1 MKYTQHSYWS
11 TAFVAMQ
18 ACMAKWGLTLEQM
31 AQAVKKYNIASIIE
45 QNEDWLNH
53 YGPAGAVLVIE
64 KFILRDWGALPN
76 GVKC

>member
-11 TAFVAMQ
+11 TAFVVMQ

-45 QNEDWLNH
+45 ENEDWLNF
-53 YGPAGAVLVIE
+53 YGPAGAVVILE
-64 KFILRDWGALPN
+64 WLILKDCGALPN

>member
-1 MKYTQHSYWS
+1 MEHTQHSYWS
-11 TAFVAMQ
+11 TAFVIMQ

-45 QNEDWLNH
+45 QNEDWLNF
-53 YGPAGAVLVIE
+53 YGPAGAVVRVEQL
-64 KFILRDWGALPN
+64 ILKDCGALPN

>member
-11 TAFVAMQ
+11 TAFVVMQ

-64 KFILRDWGALPN
+64 KSILRDWGALLN

>member
-11 TAFVAMQ
+11 TAFVVMQ

-45 QNEDWLNH
+45 QNEDWLK
-53 YGPAGAVLVIE
+53 GSR
-64 KFILRDWGALPN
+64 KTS
-76 GVKC
+76 

>member
-1 MKYTQHSYWS
+1 MEHTQHSYWS
-11 TAFVAMQ
+11 TAFVVMQ

-53 YGPAGAVLVIE
+53 YGPAGAVLVVE
-64 KFILRDWGALPN
+64 EFILRDWGALPN

>member
-11 TAFVAMQ
+11 TAFVVMQ

-45 QNEDWLNH
+45 DKEYWLNF
-53 YGPAGAVLVIE
+53 YGPAGAVVIVE
-64 KFILRDWGALPN
+64 RLILKDCGELPN
-76 GVKC
+76 GVKR

>member
-11 TAFVAMQ
+11 TAFVIMQ

-45 QNEDWLNH
+45 QNEDWLNR

>member
-11 TAFVAMQ
+11 TAFVIMQ

-45 QNEDWLNH
+45 ENEDWLNF
-53 YGPAGAVLVIE
+53 YGQEGAVVIVE
-64 KFILRDWGALPN
+64 WLILKDCGELPN

>member
-1 MKYTQHSYWS
+1 
-11 TAFVAMQ
+11 
-18 ACMAKWGLTLEQM
+18 M

-64 KFILRDWGALPN
+64 KFILRDCGALPN

>member
-11 TAFVAMQ
+11 TAFVVMQ

-45 QNEDWLNH
+45 QNEDWLNF
-53 YGPAGAVLVIE
+53 YGQEGAVVIVE
-64 KFILRDWGALPN
+64 WLILKDWGALPN

>member
-11 TAFVAMQ
+11 TAFVVMQ

-64 KFILRDWGALPN
+64 KFILRGWGALPN

>member
-1 MKYTQHSYWS
+1 MEHTQHSYWS
-11 TAFVAMQ
+11 TAFVIMQ

-53 YGPAGAVLVIE
+53 YGQAGNISAWE
-64 KFILRDWGALPN
+64 KLSGL
-76 GVKC
+76 KYSK

>member
-11 TAFVAMQ
+11 TAFVIMQ
-18 ACMAKWGLTLEQM
+18 ACMAKWGLALEQM

-45 QNEDWLNH
+45 ENEDWLNF
-53 YGPAGAVLVIE
+53 YGPEGAVLVIE

-76 GVKC
+76 GIKC

>member
-1 MKYTQHSYWS
+1 MEHTQHSYWS
-11 TAFVAMQ
+11 TAFVVMR

-45 QNEDWLNH
+45 ENEAWLNF
-53 YGPAGAVLVIE
+53 YGPEGAVVILE
-64 KFILRDWGALPN
+64 WLILKDWGALPN

>member
-11 TAFVAMQ
+11 TAFVIMQ

-45 QNEDWLNH
+45 QNEGWLNH
-53 YGPAGAVLVIE
+53 YGTDGAVLVIE

>member
-11 TAFVAMQ
+11 TAFVVMQ

-45 QNEDWLNH
+45 QNEDWLNF
-53 YGPAGAVLVIE
+53 YGPAGAVVIVE
-64 KFILRDWGALPN
+64 RLILKDCGALPN